1 MTQHQAALVTN
12 RRATGCPF
20 APAAELA
27 GIRDDTT
34 ALPAVRMS
42 LNGQDAFDAHVV
54 TRYADVRRV
63 LGDQRFAMGFAFDP
77 DLPRTLGNQ
86 PGFLLNYNGA
96 EHARLRRMLT
106 GAFTVRRIGKLRP
119 RIEEIVT
126 GRLSAMAAATGPV
139 DLMAEFALPVPSL
152 VICELLGV
160 PYADRDDF
168 QRRTEILL
176 SGSATLEEH
185 LDTVAGLNDF
195 MAAIVVA
202 RRADPGDTLL
212 GDLVRDHGHE
222 LSDDE
227 LVGIGT
233 LLLIAGHETTSNMI
247 SLGTLALLR
256 NPDQLAV
263 VRDDDSATTSAVEE
277 LLRHLAIAAPL
288 VRQATEDMTV
298 GATGVRAG
306 DRVVVSQL
314 AANWDPAFVGD
325 ATALDVRRKPQPHL
339 AFGHGVH
346 QCLGQQLARMELRIA
361 LPALLRR
368 FPGLRLAVPE
378 EDLEFRVDGPVYAV
392 RSLPVTW

>member
-12 RRATGCPF
+12 RRGTGCPF
-20 APAAELA
+20 APDTELA
-27 GIRDDTT
+27 AIRDDTT
-34 ALPAVRMS
+34 ALPAVRMA
-42 LNGQDAFDAHVV
+42 LNGQDPFDARVV

-77 DLPRTLGNQ
+77 EQPRTLGNQ
-86 PGFLLNYNGA
+86 PGFLLNHNGP

-119 RIEEIVT
+119 RIEEVVT
-126 GRLSAMAAATGPV
+126 GRLDAMAAATGPV
-139 DLMAEFALPVPSL
+139 DLMTEYALPVPSL

-168 QRRTEILL
+168 QRRTEVLL
-176 SGSATLEEH
+176 AGATSLEEH
-185 LDTVAGLNDF
+185 LATVAGLNDY
-195 MAAIVVA
+195 MATIVTA

-227 LVGIGT
+227 LVGMGN

-247 SLGTLALLR
+247 SLGALALLR
-256 NPDQLAV
+256 SPEQLTL
-263 VRDDDSATTSAVEE
+263 VRDDDSVTTSAVEE

-288 VRQATEDMTV
+288 VREATEDVVV
-298 GATGVRAG
+298 GATAVRA
-306 DRVVVSQL
+306 DERVVVSQL
-314 AANWDPAFVGD
+314 AANWDPAFVGENAD
-325 ATALDVRRKPQPHL
+325 LDVRRKPQPHL

-361 LPALLRR
+361 MPALLRR

-378 EDLEFRVDGPVYAV
+378 EDLRFRVDGPVYAV

>member
-1 MTQHQAALVTN
+1 
-12 RRATGCPF
+12 
-20 APAAELA
+20 
-27 GIRDDTT
+27 
-34 ALPAVRMS
+34 
-42 LNGQDAFDAHVV
+42 
-54 TRYADVRRV
+54 
-63 LGDQRFAMGFAFDP
+63 
-77 DLPRTLGNQ
+77 
-86 PGFLLNYNGA
+86 
-96 EHARLRRMLT
+96 
-106 GAFTVRRIGKLRP
+106 
-119 RIEEIVT
+119 
-126 GRLSAMAAATGPV
+126 
-139 DLMAEFALPVPSL
+139 
-152 VICELLGV
+152 
-160 PYADRDDF
+160 
-168 QRRTEILL
+168 
-176 SGSATLEEH
+176 
-185 LDTVAGLNDF
+185 